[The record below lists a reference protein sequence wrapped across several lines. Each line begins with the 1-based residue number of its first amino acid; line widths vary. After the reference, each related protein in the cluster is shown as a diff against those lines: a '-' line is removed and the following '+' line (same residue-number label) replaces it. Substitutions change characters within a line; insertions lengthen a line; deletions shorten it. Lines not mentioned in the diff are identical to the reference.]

1 MRSPA
6 VSLLVL
12 ALTLTVGSRASAE
25 DAPPRIGP
33 FVIDVRATVP
43 KFKQQDPQLAESRG
57 LDVGELPGAGIGVDA
72 AAHVYLLTWKA
83 VTVGVGAQLTLARS
97 HTPPPA
103 TVEMTLVVCADAGR
117 GQTCAMTRRANTTPS
132 AA

>member
-6 VSLLVL
+6 VSLLLL
-12 ALTLTVGSRASAE
+12 AMTLTVDSRARAE

-43 KFKQQDPQLAESRG
+43 RFKQDVQIADNRG
-57 LDVGELPGAGIGVDA
+57 LDGGELPGAGLGVDA
-72 AAHVYLLTWKA
+72 AAHVYFLTWKA
-83 VTVGVGAQLTLARS
+83 VTVGAGVQLSLARS

-103 TVEMTLVVCADAGR
+103 LADGPR
-117 GQTCAMTRRANTTPS
+117 PVP
-132 AA
+132 